1 MERQYGKK
9 NLKKLVAKYE
19 EDRANQEWI
28 EKSTMACPK
37 CHVHVE
43 KSMGCNHV
51 SGSASHPSGVVV
63 ICSFGGALQM
73 TCSKCKQ
80 HFCYRCGSKLEAGN
94 PYAHFSKPGR
104 CYHKLFDVTETEIG
118 WEPMEGFVWV

>member
-1 MERQYGKK
+1 MERQYGRK
-9 NLKKLVAKYE
+9 NLKKLAAKYK

-63 ICSFGGALQM
+63 MLIWWGTADD
-73 TCSKCKQ
+73 
-80 HFCYRCGSKLEAGN
+80 
-94 PYAHFSKPGR
+94 
-104 CYHKLFDVTETEIG
+104 LFQVQATFLLPLWVET
-118 WEPMEGFVWV
+118 